1 MDIKN
6 SAVNFKAN
14 KILTTSKILSNNTER
29 KIDVFQLKFG
39 TDDYFIKS
47 CSDIIKNNKKLVNK
61 KHQNLNLFFKDFLNK
76 KTREGDY
83 FIAIRD
89 GEQIVGAAKTY
100 QHYFSPITTIEKF
113 INLNNDNKTTYALN
127 KSILNKAKKHRSR
140 IIGWEDNKIGYIMN
154 DDSQIAK
161 LLPPKKQKIK
171 FSAPQKPE
179 EVNLLDFLDIDI

>member
-6 SAVNFKAN
+6 DTVNFKAN
-14 KILTTSKILSNNTER
+14 KILTASKILANNTER

-83 FIAIRD
+83 YLAIKD

-100 QHYFSPITTIEKF
+100 QHYFMPKTIIDKF
-113 INLNNDNKTTYALN
+113 INLNNDAKTTYSLN
-127 KSILNKAKKHRSR
+127 KTILNKAKKSHHNV
-140 IIGWEDNKIGYIMN
+140 IEWEDKDAICFLNN
-154 DDSQIAK
+154 DSQIAK
-161 LLPPKKQKIK
+161 LLPQKQHNIN
-171 FSAPQKPE
+171 FFTPHKPE
-179 EVNLLDFLDIDI
+179 KVNLFTFLDINF

>member
-6 SAVNFKAN
+6 NIVNFKAN
-14 KILTTSKILSNNTER
+14 KILTTSKILANNTER

-89 GEQIVGAAKTY
+89 GEQIVGAAKTC
-100 QHYFSPITTIEKF
+100 QHYFSPITIIENF

-127 KSILNKAKKHRSR
+127 KSIINKAKKHRSR